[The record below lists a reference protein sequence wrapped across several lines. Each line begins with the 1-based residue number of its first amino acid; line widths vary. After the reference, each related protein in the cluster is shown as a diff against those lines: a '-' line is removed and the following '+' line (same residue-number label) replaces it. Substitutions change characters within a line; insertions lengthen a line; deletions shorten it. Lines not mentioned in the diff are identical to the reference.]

1 VGGGLCDIGLS
12 KIGVEV
18 EVEPPAA
25 DVGMNDEA
33 FGLEGP
39 GIAGPA
45 PDCLEGEFPGCC
57 CCSSFGEVT
66 LW

>member
-1 VGGGLCDIGLS
+1 MVGGVYNIGLS

-18 EVEPPAA
+18 EVEPAAA

-39 GIAGPA
+39 RIADPT
-45 PDCLEGEFPGCC
+45 PNCPEGEFSGCW
-57 CCSSFGEVT
+57 SLGEVA